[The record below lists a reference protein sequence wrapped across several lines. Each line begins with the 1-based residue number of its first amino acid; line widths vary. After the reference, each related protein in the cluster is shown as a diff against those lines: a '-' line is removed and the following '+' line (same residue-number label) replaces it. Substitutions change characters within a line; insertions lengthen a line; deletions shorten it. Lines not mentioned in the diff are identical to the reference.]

1 MNMIVCKNCNH
12 HFEGKFCNNCG
23 QSADTHRLDYKFLFK
38 NLRKNFL
45 KYFHG
50 GIFYSA
56 VQLFKRPGHTIR
68 EYIEGKRVK
77 HFEPI
82 ALLLTLATLYGL
94 LYHTFGINLFVDVS
108 NNSSASETNNMN
120 LINRWFSNNYSLATL
135 LFVPIYSIASF
146 IVFRKQQYNFIE
158 QVYLNT
164 FLGSQRIFLHL
175 LLFPLLVIYNGTVQL
190 KIVMDVNIFL
200 DVMLLVLS
208 YAQFFDKLTKGKA
221 ILLSILSYVIF
232 LVFFF
237 IITAAALLFFHLV

>member
-1 MNMIVCKNCNH
+1 MITCKNCNH

-23 QSADTHRLDYKFLFK
+23 QSADTNRLDYKFLFK

-56 VQLFKRPGHTIR
+56 RQLFTRPGHTIR

-82 ALLLTLATLYGL
+82 SLLLTLATLYGL
-94 LYHTFGINLFVDVS
+94 LYHTFGINLFIDVS
-108 NNSSASETNNMN
+108 NSSSASQTTNMN
-120 LINRWFSNNYSLATL
+120 LINKWFSNNYSLATL
-135 LFVPIYSIASF
+135 LSIPIYSIASF
-146 IVFRKQQYNFIE
+146 IVFRKQHYNFIE
-158 QVYLNT
+158 HVYLNT

-175 LLFPLLVIYNGTVQL
+175 LIFPSFVIYNGTAKL

-200 DVMLLVLS
+200 DAMLLVWS
-208 YAQFFDKLTKGKA
+208 YAQFFNKLTKGKA
-221 ILLSILSYVIF
+221 ILLSVISYVIF
-232 LVFFF
+232 LVLFFVTTGA
-237 IITAAALLFFHLV
+237 ILLLFHLI